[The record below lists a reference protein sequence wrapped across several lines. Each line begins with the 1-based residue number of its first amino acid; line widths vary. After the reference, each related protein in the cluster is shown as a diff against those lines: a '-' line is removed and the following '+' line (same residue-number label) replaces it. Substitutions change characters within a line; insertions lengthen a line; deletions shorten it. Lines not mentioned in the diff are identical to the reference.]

1 MAYVWSPYSQQH
13 IFAKGDGGAMYHWF
27 WDPSNGQVQRVE
39 WGRQGFQGNPTGFE
53 YHDQQHVFARSPNNT
68 LAHWWWTPQG
78 GVAYADWGG
87 QCYSDPASFVF
98 GPYNQQHIFA
108 KAANGEMF
116 HWYWDPGTMQVSTV
130 SWGGQIA

>member
-1 MAYVWSPYSQQH
+1 MVRCTTGSGIPR
-13 IFAKGDGGAMYHWF
+13 
-27 WDPSNGQVQRVE
+27 NCQVQRVE
-39 WGRQGFQGNPTGFE
+39 WGRQGFQGNPSGYA
-53 YHDQQHVFARSPNNT
+53 YHDQQHVIARSPNNT

-108 KAANGEMF
+108 KAANGELF
-116 HWYWDPGTMQVSTV
+116 HWFWDPGTMQVSAG